1 MKRFRFRLQKVLD
14 AREVVE
20 REAQRKLGEAQ
31 RVLTELETVR
41 NQIQTDIAQ
50 LTNEQRN
57 MLGGTVTAGTAM
69 QHHRWLRELEKRLR
83 VQIDKC
89 RDAEKAVAERR
100 QELLDASRERKVLD
114 RLKEKKRAEHMQLAL
129 KEQQAT
135 LDDIGG
141 RAAARAESTSGQNP
155 SAGYGS

>member
-1 MKRFRFRLQKVLD
+1 MKRFHFRLQKVLD

-31 RVLTELETVR
+31 RTLTELETVK
-41 NQIQTDIAQ
+41 NQIQTEIAQ
-50 LTNEQRN
+50 LVKQQRN

-69 QHHRWLRELEKRLR
+69 QHHRWQRELEKRLR
-83 VQIDKC
+83 TQIEKC
-89 RDAEKAVAERR
+89 REAEKVVAQRR
-100 QELLDASRERKVLD
+100 QELLDATRERKVLD
-114 RLKEKKRAEHMQLAL
+114 RLKEKKRAEHTQLTL

-141 RAAARAESTSGQNP
+141 RAATRAESTNGQNP